1 MAESNLSNME
11 QDLDFDNAL
20 KDLEKNYDNVNH
32 PISFLSPQKIYGYY
46 KKKIPLKTIKNV
58 VAKYEGYTLLKPE
71 RKTKIHTPTLSFY
84 VGDLIQADLFY
95 VDRLA
100 EYNKGVKYILSCIC
114 VHSKF
119 AYLETMTTKTA
130 QETKEKLS
138 LILERMPTKPNA
150 FAFDMGK
157 EFKNDIVEKFLKN
170 LGIKTFFTLA
180 ENKCAVVEKFQR
192 TFQKSLYTYL
202 VQKETFIYID
212 VLENLLNNYNNTV
225 HTTIKMTPA
234 QALLPSNKI
243 LLEEA
248 HAEIKSKRRLKKVQ
262 PIYKKNQRVRVSLK
276 KNKFTRSYDVSN
288 SYEEYIIHEILTDRI
303 VPYYILKDW
312 KNRILTG
319 KFLQNQL
326 QPVDID
332 KHRGTPIK
340 ERTKNGKKQIL
351 FSFKGYDESFNEWID
366 AEDVSQ
372 IK

>member
-1 MAESNLSNME
+1 MAENNPPTNE
-11 QDLDFDNAL
+11 QILDPEEAL
-20 KDLEKNYDNVNH
+20 TDLEKNYDNVNH
-32 PISFLSPQKIYGYY
+32 PVSFLSPQKIYIYY
-46 KKKIPLKTIKNV
+46 KKKLPMKTIKKIT
-58 VAKYEGYTLLKPE
+58 AKHEGYTLLRPEKKP
-71 RKTKIHTPTLSFY
+71 KIHSPTLSFY

-100 EYNKGVKYILSCIC
+100 DYNKGVKYILSCIC

-119 AYLETMTTKTA
+119 AYVETMITKSA
-130 QETKEKLS
+130 QETKDKLS
-138 LILERMPTKPNA
+138 LIIERMSKKPNV

-157 EFKNDIVEKFLKN
+157 EFKNEIVEKFLKN
-170 LGIKTFFTLA
+170 IGIKTFFTLA
-180 ENKCAVVEKFQR
+180 ENKSAVVERFQK

-202 VQKETFIYID
+202 VEKETFCYID
-212 VLENLLNNYNNTV
+212 VLEDLLNNYNNTV

-234 QALLPSNKI
+234 QAQLPSNKI

-248 HAEIKSKRRLKKVQ
+248 HAEIKSKRRLEKVQ
-262 PIYKKNQRVRVSLK
+262 PIYKKNQHVRVSLK
-276 KNKFTRSYDVSN
+276 KNKFTRSYDVAN
-288 SYEEYIIHEILTDRI
+288 SYEEYIIHDILTDRI

-319 KFLQNQL
+319 KFLQSQL

-351 FSFKGYDESFNEWID
+351 FSFKGYDDSFNEWID
-366 AEDVSQ
+366 AEDVDQ

>member
-1 MAESNLSNME
+1 MAEKNPSYTDQNL
-11 QDLDFDNAL
+11 DPDDAL

-32 PISFLSPQKIYGYY
+32 PISFLSPQKIYVYY
-46 KKKIPLKTIKNV
+46 KKKIPLKTIKSIT
-58 VAKYEGYTLLKPE
+58 AKYEGYTLLKPE
-71 RKTKIHTPTLSFY
+71 KKTNIHTPTLSFY

-119 AYLETMTTKTA
+119 AYLETMITKSA

-138 LILERMPTKPNA
+138 LIIERMPKKPNA
-150 FAFDMGK
+150 FAFDLGK
-157 EFKNDIVEKFLKN
+157 EFKNEIVENFLKN
-170 LGIKTFFTLA
+170 LSIKTFFTLA

-202 VQKETFIYID
+202 VEKETFIYID
-212 VLENLLNNYNNTV
+212 VLEDLLNNYNNTI

-234 QALLPSNKI
+234 QALIPSNKI

-248 HAEIKSKRRLKKVQ
+248 HAEIKTKRRLEKVR
-262 PIYKKNQRVRVSLK
+262 PLYKKNQRVRVSLK

-288 SYEEYIIHEILTDRI
+288 SYEQYIIHQILTDRI
-303 VPYYILKDW
+303 VPFYILKDW

-319 KFLQNQL
+319 KFLQSQL
-326 QPVDID
+326 QPVNID

-351 FSFKGYDESFNEWID
+351 FSFKGYDDSFNEWID
-366 AEDVSQ
+366 AEDVSK
-372 IK
+372 IN